1 MSFLFFI
8 KIKIKS
14 VIMYYSNPLRKMFKR
29 IIFLTLIISLIFAS
43 IIAIVYFLS
52 VNKFPINEEKKYF
65 VFEEIA
71 KEGVNFSKREDV
83 YFNWAVNEEE
93 KFIYIKGEKVILEN
107 HDEYS
112 ERSIVDF
119 LEKKG
124 FQKDPLNFIDNKEIK
139 ATGYRK
145 ENIVCIIDVRKENEE
160 ILEIGLLC
168 GEIN

>member
-71 KEGVNFSKREDV
+71 EEGVNFSKRENV

-93 KFIYIKGEKVILEN
+93 KFTYIKGEKVILEN
-107 HDEYS
+107 QDEYS

-124 FQKDPLNFIDNKEIK
+124 FQKDPLNFIDSKEIK
-139 ATGYRK
+139 AMGYRK
-145 ENIVCIIDVRKENEE
+145 ENIVCIIDVQKENEE
-160 ILEIGLLC
+160 ILEISLLC